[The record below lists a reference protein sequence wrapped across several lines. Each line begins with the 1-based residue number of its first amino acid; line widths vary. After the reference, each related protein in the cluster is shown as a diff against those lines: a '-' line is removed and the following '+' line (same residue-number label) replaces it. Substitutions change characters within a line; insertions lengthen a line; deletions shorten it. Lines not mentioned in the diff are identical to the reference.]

1 MKDLGL
7 TAKLMGSM
15 GRKEREQVFNGVYYN
30 LDAQVEFEYIYE
42 NQNEL
47 YEFFNEIGEGAFSN
61 VRRALFLPTGEE
73 MAVKILKE
81 EKETSYII

>member
-42 NQNEL
+42 N
-47 YEFFNEIGEGAFSN
+47 
-61 VRRALFLPTGEE
+61 
-73 MAVKILKE
+73 
-81 EKETSYII
+81 